1 MSQMKDY
8 IKEWDSQTVI
18 RPGLMVVHEPC
29 SMIDLGSSFFLS
41 QEEYFGSTENK
52 TKFAPTLVDA
62 IEHINHQSYLQLAPG
77 TGSYLKNTLFW
88 NNSRIGITR

>member
-29 SMIDLGSSFFLS
+29 SMIDLGSSFFYPKKNILVA
-41 QEEYFGSTENK
+41 QK
-52 TKFAPTLVDA
+52 TKP
-62 IEHINHQSYLQLAPG
+62 
-77 TGSYLKNTLFW
+77 
-88 NNSRIGITR
+88 NSLLH